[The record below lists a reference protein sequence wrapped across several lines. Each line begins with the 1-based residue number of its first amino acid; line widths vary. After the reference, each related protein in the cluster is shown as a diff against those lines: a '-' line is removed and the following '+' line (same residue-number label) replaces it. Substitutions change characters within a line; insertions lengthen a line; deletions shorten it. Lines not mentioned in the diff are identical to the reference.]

1 MFKALKLGGCFQ
13 HLKPNIH
20 LRCENA
26 ARWPRT
32 PNEIMRTFTQWAD
45 LFYDAGDEIGRTFR
59 VCDGILEESAK
70 KAGFKK
76 IVHKE
81 YTIPIAG

>member
-1 MFKALKLGGCFQ
+1 MVLDDKLYKAPIGDN
-13 HLKPNIH
+13 P
-20 LRCENA
+20 
-26 ARWPRT
+26 
-32 PNEIMRTFTQWAD
+32 QWAD
-45 LFYDAGDEIGRTFR
+45 LFYDAGDQIGCTFR
-59 VCDGILEESAK
+59 VCGGILEESAK

>member
-1 MFKALKLGGCFQ
+1 MQERRSVAENTDCE
-13 HLKPNIH
+13 
-20 LRCENA
+20 LRA
-26 ARWPRT
+26 
-32 PNEIMRTFTQWAD
+32 NESMRTFTQWAD

-59 VCDGILEESAK
+59 VCDGILEESAE
-70 KAGFKK
+70 KAGFEK